1 LINISGEKMKMLYE
15 AFTEP
20 EPHYAQIIKA
30 DKLKPFEVYQKGDNK
45 NPNAVWDV
53 KDAGVTRSG
62 CVSAIA

>member
-1 LINISGEKMKMLYE
+1 MLYE